1 MCVMGRNCCCINGL
15 WLKGRTHPHSHT
27 GKVNV
32 DNGINQSLILQ
43 SSSAKRKHHLS
54 SPSNRCF
61 QVVTNG
67 HSKRFSDLNYCKKTV
82 SHTSSYAKNLCSE
95 ESKQYNWR
103 KECLMYLIIFVVSML
118 CFVNSLNGEFV
129 HDDIVAIT
137 NNPDV
142 IGKTKLYQLFLHDF
156 WGKPMVDPGIKLS
169 LIIYLM

>member
-15 WLKGRTHPHSHT
+15 WLKGRTHSHT

-32 DNGINQSLILQ
+32 DNNINQSLILQ
-43 SSSAKRKHHLS
+43 SSSAKKKHHLS

-61 QVVTNG
+61 QVATNG
-67 HSKRFSDLNYCKKTV
+67 HSKRFCDFNYSRKTV
-82 SHTSSYAKNLCSE
+82 SRTSCYPKNLCE
-95 ESKQYNWR
+95 DEAKQYNWR
-103 KECLMYLIIFVVSML
+103 KECLMYFIIFVVSML

-142 IGKTKLYQLFLHDF
+142 LGKTKLYQLFLHDF
-156 WGKPMVDPGIKLS
+156 WGKPMVDPGMKLC
-169 LIIYLM
+169 LIINLI